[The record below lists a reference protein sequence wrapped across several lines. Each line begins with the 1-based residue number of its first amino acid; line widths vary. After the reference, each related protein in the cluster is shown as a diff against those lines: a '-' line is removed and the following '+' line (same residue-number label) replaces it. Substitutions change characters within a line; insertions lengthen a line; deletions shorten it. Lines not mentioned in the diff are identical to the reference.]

1 MITIQDFAFDDP
13 TSVKP
18 GATVMVTNED
28 TSTHSV
34 TSDQEGLFDVD
45 VDASG
50 GTAHFTAPSKPGSY
64 PYYCKYHGNMHGTL
78 VVK

>member
-1 MITIQDFAFDDP
+1 MITIQDFAYDGP

-18 GATVMVTNED
+18 GETIMVTND
-28 TSTHSV
+28 DSSTHSV
-34 TSDQEGLFDVD
+34 TSDQAGMFDVD

-64 PYYCKYHGNMHGTL
+64 PYHCKFHGNMQGTL